1 MIFGT
6 FHKNLRGT
14 TKKIMLLFPTA
25 SKLPGLGGL
34 LVGTFFVTGIFAGCE
49 LLMGRWN
56 IAQQKPVVGIS
67 KHTF

>member
-14 TKKIMLLFPTA
+14 TKKIILLFSSA

-34 LVGTFFVTGIFAGCE
+34 WVVIFFVTGIFAGCE

>member
-49 LLMGRWN
+49 LLMGR
-56 IAQQKPVVGIS
+56 
-67 KHTF
+67 